1 MLYVYLIMLVLL
13 WTMNPFIKK
22 QIMGNIDSEMYF
34 FINHIIVTV
43 FVIIYFFYRLMNR
56 NSKKLSSIKVS
67 NFSKQDKIYLVIGG
81 LISVLAS
88 RLLPYV
94 ISLNKDVTYLISNIQ
109 PVVILLTAI
118 IGFAFFNEQ
127 INTKKMMG
135 IGLIIIGLLFMN
147 T

>member
-1 MLYVYLIMLVLL
+1 MIYVYLIMLVLL

-22 QIMGNIDSEMYF
+22 QIVGNIDSEMYF

-43 FVIIYFFYRLMNR
+43 FVIIYFFYRLMNK
-56 NSKKLSSIKVS
+56 NNKLSSIKVS
-67 NFSKQDKIYLVIGG
+67 DFSKQDKIYLVIGG
-81 LISVLAS
+81 LLSVLAS
-88 RLLPYV
+88 RLLPYI

-127 INTKKMMG
+127 IDTKKMMG

>member
-1 MLYVYLIMLVLL
+1 MIYVYLIMLVLL

-22 QIMGNIDSEMYF
+22 QIVGNIDSEMYF

-43 FVIIYFFYRLMNR
+43 FVIIYFFYRLMNK
-56 NSKKLSSIKVS
+56 NNKLSSIKVS

-127 INTKKMMG
+127 IDTKKMMG

>member
-1 MLYVYLIMLVLL
+1 MIYVYVIMLVLL

-22 QIMGNIDSEMYF
+22 QIVGNIDSEMYF

-43 FVIIYFFYRLMNR
+43 FVIIYFFYRLMNK
-56 NSKKLSSIKVS
+56 NNKLSSIKVS

-127 INTKKMMG
+127 IDTKKMMG

>member
-1 MLYVYLIMLVLL
+1 
-13 WTMNPFIKK
+13 MN
-22 QIMGNIDSEMYF
+22 
-34 FINHIIVTV
+34 
-43 FVIIYFFYRLMNR
+43 
-56 NSKKLSSIKVS
+56 KKLSFVKINTLTKE
-67 NFSKQDKIYLVIGG
+67 DKTYLVVGG
-81 LISVLAS
+81 VITVLAA
-88 RLLPYV
+88 RLLPYI

-127 INTKKMMG
+127 IDTKKMMG

>member
-1 MLYVYLIMLVLL
+1 MIYVYLIMLILL

-22 QIMGNIDSEMYF
+22 KIMGNIDNEMYF

-43 FVIIYFFYRLMNR
+43 FVLIYFFYRLMNR
-56 NSKKLSSIKVS
+56 DSKLSFVKIGDL
-67 NFSKQDKIYLVIGG
+67 SKEDKTYLVIGG
-81 LISVLAS
+81 IVSVLAS
-88 RLLPYV
+88 RLLPYI

-118 IGFAFFNEQ
+118 IGFAFFNEH
-127 INTKKMMG
+127 IDTKKLIG

>member
-22 QIMGNIDSEMYF
+22 KIVGNIDSEMYF

-43 FVIIYFFYRLMNR
+43 FVIIYFFYRLMNK
-56 NSKKLSSIKVS
+56 NNKLSFIKVGD
-67 NFSKQDKIYLVIGG
+67 FSKQDKIYLVIGG
-81 LISVLAS
+81 LLSVLAS
-88 RLLPYV
+88 RLLPYI

-118 IGFAFFNEQ
+118 IGFAFFNEK
-127 INTKKMMG
+127 IDTKKMMG

>member
-1 MLYVYLIMLVLL
+1 MLVLL

-22 QIMGNIDSEMYF
+22 KIMGNIDSEMYF

-56 NSKKLSSIKVS
+56 ESKLSFVKIG
-67 NFSKQDKIYLVIGG
+67 NLSKEDKTYLVIGG
-81 LISVLAS
+81 IVSVLAA
-88 RLLPYV
+88 RLLPYI

-127 INTKKMMG
+127 MDTKKMMG

>member
-1 MLYVYLIMLVLL
+1 MIYVYLIMLVLL

-22 QIMGNIDSEMYF
+22 KIMGNIDSETYF
-34 FINHIIVTV
+34 FINHIIATV
-43 FVIIYFFYRLMNR
+43 FVIIYFFYKLLNR
-56 NSKKLSSIKVS
+56 KSKLSFTKVS
-67 NFSKQDKIYLVIGG
+67 DFSKQDKIYLVIGG
-81 LISVLAS
+81 LLSVLAS
-88 RLLPYV
+88 RLLPYI

-118 IGFAFFNEQ
+118 IGFAFFNEK
-127 INTKKMMG
+127 IDTKKMMG

>member
-1 MLYVYLIMLVLL
+1 MIYVYLIMLVLL

-22 QIMGNIDSEMYF
+22 KIVGNIDSEMYF

-43 FVIIYFFYRLMNR
+43 FVIIYFFYRLMNK
-56 NSKKLSSIKVS
+56 NNKLSSIKVS

-127 INTKKMMG
+127 IDTKKMMG

>member
-1 MLYVYLIMLVLL
+1 MIYAYLIMLVLL

-22 QIMGNIDSEMYF
+22 KIMNNIDSEMYF

-43 FVIIYFFYRLMNR
+43 FVIIYFLYRLMN
-56 NSKKLSSIKVS
+56 KKLSFVKINTLTKE
-67 NFSKQDKIYLVIGG
+67 DKTYLVVGG
-81 LISVLAS
+81 VITVLAA
-88 RLLPYV
+88 RLLPYI

-127 INTKKMMG
+127 IDTKKMMG
-135 IGLIIIGLLFMN
+135 IGLIIIGLVFMN

>member
-1 MLYVYLIMLVLL
+1 
-13 WTMNPFIKK
+13 MNPFIKK
-22 QIMGNIDSEMYF
+22 KIMNNIDSEMYF

-43 FVIIYFFYRLMNR
+43 FVIIYFLYRLMN
-56 NSKKLSSIKVS
+56 KKLSFVKINTLTKE
-67 NFSKQDKIYLVIGG
+67 DKTYLVVGG
-81 LISVLAS
+81 VITVLAA
-88 RLLPYV
+88 RLLPYI

-127 INTKKMMG
+127 IDTKKMMG